1 MARYQSWEDY
11 FWPDSDVLANKLN
24 IRDQRMLSFVESQL
38 SAIRIA
44 EQVIENPPGAFD
56 FARYCDVHRRIF
68 QDVYDWAGEPR
79 VVPEGAMTKRGPDV
93 VHHLINDSSAPTV
106 VYKYRPGPQVRDN
119 AEYLFDRLQAEDAL
133 KGLPH
138 TEFVRRLGLYWGAL
152 DQIHVHRE
160 GNTRTQ
166 TTFFSLLSRDA
177 GYDLGAEQLHIRR
190 NEFVAARFHGHA
202 TGDRYQRLTG
212 LLASTV
218 EPRDSLELTDRERRW
233 VRGLERD
240 AEQTADILRRRAQ
253 RDQSGPSLE
262 L

>member
-1 MARYQSWEDY
+1 MSRYQSWEDY
-11 FWPDSDVLANKLN
+11 FWPDSDVLANKLG
-24 IRDQRMLSFVESQL
+24 IRDQRMLSFVEAQL

-44 EQVIENPPGAFD
+44 EQVIENAPGSFD
-56 FARYCDVHRRIF
+56 FTHYNEVHRRTF

-79 VVPEGAMTKRGPDV
+79 TVPEGPMTKRGPDV
-93 VHHLINDSSAPTV
+93 VNHLINDSSAPTV

-119 AEYLFDRLQAEDAL
+119 AEYLFDRLQAENSL
-133 KGLPH
+133 KGLSQSQ
-138 TEFVRRLGLYWGAL
+138 FVQRLGVYWGAL
-152 DQIHVHRE
+152 DQVHVHRE

-177 GYDLGAEQLHIRR
+177 GYDLGAEQLHLRR
-190 NEFVAARFHGHA
+190 KELIAARFHGHA

-218 EPRDSLELTDRERRW
+218 EPRESLELTNRERRW
-233 VRGLERD
+233 VRGLERE
-240 AEQTADILRRRAQ
+240 AEQTADILRRSAQ